1 MTPEEQ
7 LAAAQE
13 RIRELEGLYLEAAID
28 AYLDP
33 KTGAGPE
40 NREQLWAE
48 YRPESIN
55 PWQVFR
61 RDSRAPSG
69 IAVRGAFKTH
79 YLLPYVRAAI
89 TEAVAARDAEW
100 RKNWRL
106 YVPAEQLA
114 AFRQERVAAERAAIL
129 AEVHEIFSD
138 PDAPYGW
145 GNKVIF
151 AIEARQNEEGGGA

>member
-7 LAAAQE
+7 LATAQK

-69 IAVRGAFKTH
+69 IAVRGVFTTH
-79 YLLPYVRAAI
+79 YLLPYVRSAI
-89 TEAVAARDAEW
+89 TEAVAA
-100 RKNWRL
+100 
-106 YVPAEQLA
+106 
-114 AFRQERVAAERAAIL
+114 ERAAC
-129 AEVHEIFSD
+129 AGRVWQAYNDMFDQVGFSSATSALED
-138 PDAPYGW
+138 VA
-145 GNKVIF
+145 K
-151 AIEARQNEEGGGA
+151 AIENRSQT